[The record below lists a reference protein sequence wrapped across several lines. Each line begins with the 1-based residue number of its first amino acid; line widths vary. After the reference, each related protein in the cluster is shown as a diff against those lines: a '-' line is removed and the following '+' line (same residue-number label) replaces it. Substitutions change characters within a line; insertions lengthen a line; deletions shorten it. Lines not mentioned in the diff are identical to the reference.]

1 MKAYFTHTKPEGAD
15 APRMRHHVD
24 CPGDCGLHEGES
36 VVTCTTCGA
45 AFGPCLQWMSSEWSS
60 DDFPVCDMCITASG
74 SMREPRSTI
83 T

>member
-1 MKAYFTHTKPEGAD
+1 MKTYFTHTKPEGTD
-15 APRMRHHVD
+15 VPRMRHHVD

-45 AFGPCLQWMSSEWSS
+45 AFGPCLQWMSSEWAS
-60 DDFPVCDMCITASG
+60 DDFPVCDRCITAS
-74 SMREPRSTI
+74 MREPHSTI